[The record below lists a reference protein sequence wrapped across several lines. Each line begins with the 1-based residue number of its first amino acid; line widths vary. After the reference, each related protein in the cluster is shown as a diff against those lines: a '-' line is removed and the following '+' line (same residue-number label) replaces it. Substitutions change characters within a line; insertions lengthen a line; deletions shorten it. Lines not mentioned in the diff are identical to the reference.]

1 MSALRIISNVLN
13 HSTMFQNFEVLF
25 GCQELQTYLE
35 HLLATCPGLPYNHE
49 ILDQEPVVRPSYN
62 LILTIEISCLPMF
75 QNYCQYGYRRYAGE
89 NFIS

>member
-1 MSALRIISNVLN
+1 MSR
-13 HSTMFQNFEVLF
+13 TTD
-25 GCQELQTYLE
+25 TYLE

-49 ILDQEPVVRPSYN
+49 ILDQEPVVRPSCN